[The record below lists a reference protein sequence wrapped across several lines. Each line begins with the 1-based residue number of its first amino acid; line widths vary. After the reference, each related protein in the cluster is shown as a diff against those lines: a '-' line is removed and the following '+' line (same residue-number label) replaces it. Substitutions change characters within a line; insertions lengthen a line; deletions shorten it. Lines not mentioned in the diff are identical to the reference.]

1 MSEGCFADAGPVGWL
16 WKGPVAIKSMTGSKK
31 GRLNRILLLAL
42 IVLVQLAWGTAL
54 VYLAVHF
61 L

>member
-1 MSEGCFADAGPVGWL
+1 
-16 WKGPVAIKSMTGSKK
+16 VAIKSMTGSKK